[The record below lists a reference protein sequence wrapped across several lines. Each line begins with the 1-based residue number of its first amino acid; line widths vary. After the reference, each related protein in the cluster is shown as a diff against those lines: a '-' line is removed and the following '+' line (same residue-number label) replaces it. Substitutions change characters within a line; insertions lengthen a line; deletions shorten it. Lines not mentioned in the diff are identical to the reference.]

1 MKNIYLL
8 VIVLLISATSC
19 QKFSAL
25 EKDPNRPGQV
35 PPSLVLT
42 NVLYSSYYSPWSD
55 VSRWNQFWCSNY
67 AYYNDQTYDWTNAN
81 FNFAQ
86 LQNVKQMT
94 EEATRVGLPANN
106 PYSAL
111 GKFFY
116 AYFFVD
122 MSMKL
127 GDVPMTD
134 ALKGLDN
141 TQPKYDT
148 QKAVFKQSLAW
159 LEEANSDLQL
169 LINSNDNSLV

>member
-8 VIVLLISATSC
+8 LIVLVVLVTSC
-19 QKFSAL
+19 QKFSEL

-35 PPSLVLT
+35 PPSLIFT
-42 NVLYSSYYSPWSD
+42 NVLYSSYYSPWSA

-67 AYYNDQTYDWTNAN
+67 AYYDDQTYDWTNAS
-81 FNFAQ
+81 FNYSE

-94 EEATRVGLPANN
+94 AEALRVGLPANN
-106 PYSAL
+106 PYAAL
-111 GKFFY
+111 GKFFN
-116 AYFFVD
+116 AYFYVE

-134 ALKGLDN
+134 ALKGLEN

-148 QKAVFKQSLAW
+148 QKAVFRAFAICVTARITQRH
-159 LEEANSDLQL
+159 
-169 LINSNDNSLV
+169 